1 MKKIFTLIA
10 LAMLMVLSANAQEA
24 IRKSWDFREGFS
36 SKTINALNADMNEYG
51 PNKHW
56 RNYESDATK
65 ANDQFFFSAADI
77 ADADGNASTWSAD
90 VATPIAEL
98 EGLGVPGRKAK
109 KFVIALNAKMG
120 ENAGSPNGF
129 HPYGKSFIWFNG
141 KNETMTFKAYCGQEI
156 KIGVESHSNSQDRGI
171 GLTTSAG
178 TLTAVSGDP
187 TPTFFNECVWMLE
200 GDPTELA
207 TLTIKTTNG
216 CHLYYIIVG
225 DGVNPEKNDKV
236 AYLYTGDVESDP
248 AYNKIKTNEDIIVVP
263 VDAST
268 ATITNESMAE
278 YLTTVI
284 SPSVPVEKAAD
295 LKAILPYNPVLNL
308 NAAMYAAWG
317 YGETTEVSSIAFL
330 KDTANYAKLPI
341 MRDIEAIVDDS
352 NPEQKIVGVELTAD
366 GSTLMAVKPN
376 EYFAGDDT
384 IMYSMD
390 DPSAVIVHQHN
401 MLHNGYIYIPYTAA
415 ASETTLQL
423 IYNATNMLI
432 SSKSEV
438 TAVAK
443 PQINA
448 VYKDRNT
455 NVTMTAVPAT
465 LPKPQIFYTTDG
477 TEPTVN
483 STLYTGVLNFTE
495 ATTIKAI
502 ATAEGYNQSEVAT
515 FEVEIFDQPATPAIS
530 FTANGA
536 TSEVAIV
543 CATEG
548 ADIWYNFTGSNDTTK
563 SMKYAA
569 PFVLKENTNVTAFS
583 ETLDKVYSE
592 PANLRVLIKDPIVR
606 LDEIAHFNSQI
617 EELTKTHYFFDMKN
631 GKSIYDDMG
640 DIEGVDEEGNPIFP
654 MRKDSAYVVGP
665 DNNFAT
671 KSNGQELIYQII
683 SVGKD
688 PGNDEGYNPATAADV
703 SNLITKNC
711 VQFGKKIGD
720 EPFTGRIETT
730 NKYQAPFN
738 MLAFIG
744 TSSGSKAQMIFQVSN
759 DGENWQDANTD
770 TIFVNNI
777 KRLWS
782 KYTVSYE
789 GTDEVYVRLK
799 QVGGSS
805 GAQVYDIYLLTEGE
819 QSAIVKE
826 EMKKEWDEY
835 ATGIECI
842 EKPEADNAPAAIYNI
857 NGMRINSLQRGLNI
871 IKMSNGKAKKVVV
884 K

>member
-1 MKKIFTLIA
+1 
-10 LAMLMVLSANAQEA
+10 
-24 IRKSWDFREGFS
+24 
-36 SKTINALNADMNEYG
+36 
-51 PNKHW
+51 
-56 RNYESDATK
+56 
-65 ANDQFFFSAADI
+65 
-77 ADADGNASTWSAD
+77 
-90 VATPIAEL
+90 
-98 EGLGVPGRKAK
+98 
-109 KFVIALNAKMG
+109 
-120 ENAGSPNGF
+120 
-129 HPYGKSFIWFNG
+129 
-141 KNETMTFKAYCGQEI
+141 
-156 KIGVESHSNSQDRGI
+156 
-171 GLTTSAG
+171 
-178 TLTAVSGDP
+178 
-187 TPTFFNECVWMLE
+187 
-200 GDPTELA
+200 
-207 TLTIKTTNG
+207 
-216 CHLYYIIVG
+216 
-225 DGVNPEKNDKV
+225 
-236 AYLYTGDVESDP
+236 
-248 AYNKIKTNEDIIVVP
+248 
-263 VDAST
+263 
-268 ATITNESMAE
+268 
-278 YLTTVI
+278 
-284 SPSVPVEKAAD
+284 
-295 LKAILPYNPVLNL
+295 
-308 NAAMYAAWG
+308 
-317 YGETTEVSSIAFL
+317 
-330 KDTANYAKLPI
+330 
-341 MRDIEAIVDDS
+341 
-352 NPEQKIVGVELTAD
+352 
-366 GSTLMAVKPN
+366 MAVKPN

-665 DNNFAT
+665 DNNFAI

>member
-1 MKKIFTLIA
+1 
-10 LAMLMVLSANAQEA
+10 
-24 IRKSWDFREGFS
+24 
-36 SKTINALNADMNEYG
+36 
-51 PNKHW
+51 
-56 RNYESDATK
+56 
-65 ANDQFFFSAADI
+65 
-77 ADADGNASTWSAD
+77 
-90 VATPIAEL
+90 
-98 EGLGVPGRKAK
+98 
-109 KFVIALNAKMG
+109 
-120 ENAGSPNGF
+120 
-129 HPYGKSFIWFNG
+129 
-141 KNETMTFKAYCGQEI
+141 
-156 KIGVESHSNSQDRGI
+156 
-171 GLTTSAG
+171 
-178 TLTAVSGDP
+178 
-187 TPTFFNECVWMLE
+187 
-200 GDPTELA
+200 
-207 TLTIKTTNG
+207 
-216 CHLYYIIVG
+216 
-225 DGVNPEKNDKV
+225 
-236 AYLYTGDVESDP
+236 
-248 AYNKIKTNEDIIVVP
+248 
-263 VDAST
+263 
-268 ATITNESMAE
+268 
-278 YLTTVI
+278 
-284 SPSVPVEKAAD
+284 
-295 LKAILPYNPVLNL
+295 
-308 NAAMYAAWG
+308 
-317 YGETTEVSSIAFL
+317 
-330 KDTANYAKLPI
+330 
-341 MRDIEAIVDDS
+341 
-352 NPEQKIVGVELTAD
+352 
-366 GSTLMAVKPN
+366 
-376 EYFAGDDT
+376 
-384 IMYSMD
+384 
-390 DPSAVIVHQHN
+390 
-401 MLHNGYIYIPYTAA
+401 
-415 ASETTLQL
+415 
-423 IYNATNMLI
+423 
-432 SSKSEV
+432 
-438 TAVAK
+438 
-443 PQINA
+443 
-448 VYKDRNT
+448 
-455 NVTMTAVPAT
+455 MTAVPAT

-515 FEVEIFDQPATPAIS
+515 FEVEIFDQPATPTIS

-536 TSEVAIV
+536 TSEVSIV

-592 PANLRVLIKDPIVR
+592 LAEKRVLIKDPIVR
-606 LDEIAHFNSQI
+606 VDQIVHFNSQL
-617 EELTKTHYFFDMKN
+617 EGFSNNTYMFGMKN
-631 GKSIYDDMG
+631 GLSIYDDMG

-654 MRKDSAYVVGP
+654 MRKDSVYVVAP
-665 DNNFAT
+665 DNNFAV
-671 KSNGQELIYQII
+671 KSNGQELIYQVL

-688 PGNDEGYNPATAADV
+688 PGNGEGYNPATAADV
-703 SNLITKNC
+703 SDLITKNC
-711 VQFGKKIGD
+711 IQFGKKIGD

-738 MLAFIG
+738 MLAFVG

-842 EKPEADNAPAAIYNI
+842 EKPEADNTPAAIYNI